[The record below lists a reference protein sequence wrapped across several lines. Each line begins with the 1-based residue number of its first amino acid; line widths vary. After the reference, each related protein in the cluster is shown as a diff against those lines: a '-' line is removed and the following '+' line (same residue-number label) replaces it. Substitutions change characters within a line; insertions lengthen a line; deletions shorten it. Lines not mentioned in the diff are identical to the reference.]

1 MICVDLQGNGGK
13 SSHQEVNHIFLKGNM
28 EGINQV
34 QDATMC
40 PMPWFIPEPPGL
52 PENGIRKTAEWGE
65 SQRSVDVAGGVEWG
79 VGWEKNKSDLVV
91 KNHTGILRQSPE
103 SC

>member
-13 SSHQEVNHIFLKGNM
+13 SSHQEVNHIFLKDNM

-40 PMPWFIPEPPGL
+40 PMP
-52 PENGIRKTAEWGE
+52 
-65 SQRSVDVAGGVEWG
+65 
-79 VGWEKNKSDLVV
+79 
-91 KNHTGILRQSPE
+91 
-103 SC
+103 